1 MPEWKPKRQFLRPLG
16 LLEYSYAFQQ
26 KYLLPEMNKIID
38 EVKKTTGKPYE
49 IIVVD
54 FTTWDVHTTKENT
67 SSRRKQ

>member
-1 MPEWKPKRQFLRPLG
+1 LG

-54 FTTWDVHTTKENT
+54 FTT
-67 SSRRKQ
+67 